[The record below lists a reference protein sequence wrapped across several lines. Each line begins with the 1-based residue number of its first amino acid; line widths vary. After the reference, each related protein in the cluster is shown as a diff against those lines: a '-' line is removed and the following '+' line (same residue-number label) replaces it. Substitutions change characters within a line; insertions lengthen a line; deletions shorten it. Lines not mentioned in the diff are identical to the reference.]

1 MDRGIKFL
9 LAVIAVS
16 LIILNLQIAN
26 VSVLP
31 EAKAQS
37 FYDVENGLDK
47 CAKSLEN
54 IATAIQDQDFN

>member
-1 MDRGIKFL
+1 MIYFL
-9 LAVIAVS
+9 WM
-16 LIILNLQIAN
+16 NLQIAN

-37 FYDVENGLDK
+37 FYDVENGLEK

-54 IATAIQDQDFN
+54 IATEIQDQDFT